1 MCSLRLPLIL
11 LTAVLAISSTWL
23 AMCQNPSPSADPPP
37 AAQAPGASQ
46 EQNAERAP
54 AQSAPTK
61 NSGDSFSLNWNDVEQ
76 TIWANAKTYVDLPI
90 SDVAAAVPELKELTP
105 ETSQEGLASL
115 LDHVG
120 QTCIELLHHT
130 PNLASREEQ
139 ITQQRGVSRISQGVF
154 VPVLG
159 EARTDR
165 QEFGYLL
172 LSHTTGDG
180 TELREYRTDK
190 HGRPIGTTRS
200 QGGQMTQGFVSEWL
214 RLLPGNQSE
223 LRLRYLGKEEIDG
236 HKTSVIAF
244 AQVPGHVGYA
254 AQFSFDG
261 TPMTVLFQGIA
272 WIDASDF
279 RLVRMREDLL
289 APRPDLHLRE
299 LTTTI
304 HFAEVQIPKAA
315 TALWL
320 PKEVA
325 IAWEYKG
332 LAVEQRHLYSDFRLY
347 EVHSKIVPQ

>member
-1 MCSLRLPLIL
+1 MYAPRMPVLV
-11 LTAVLAISSTWL
+11 LTAILAVSWARSF
-23 AMCQNPSPSADPPP
+23 AGQNQSPTDSPPVT
-37 AAQAPGASQ
+37 QAPSGSQ
-46 EQNAERAP
+46 KENANQSPAEPAP
-54 AQSAPTK
+54 MK
-61 NSGDSFSLNWNDVEQ
+61 NSGDSLSLNWNDVEQ
-76 TIWANAKTYVDLPI
+76 TIWGNAKTYVDLPV
-90 SDVAAAVPELKELTP
+90 SEVVAAVVELKELTP
-105 ETSQEGLASL
+105 AASQEGLASL

-120 QTCIELLHHT
+120 QTCIDLLRHT

-139 ITQQRGVSRISQGVF
+139 TTQQRGVSRISQGAF
-154 VPVLG
+154 VPVMG
-159 EARTDR
+159 ETRTDR

-172 LSHTTGDG
+172 LSHATGDR

-190 HGRPIGTTRS
+190 HGRPIDTTRS

-214 RLLPGNQSE
+214 RLLPGNQAE
-223 LRLRYLGKEEIDG
+223 LRFRYLGKEEIDG
-236 HKTSVIAF
+236 HNTRVIAF
-244 AQVPGHVGYA
+244 AQVPGHVAYP
-254 AQFSFDG
+254 AQFSFEG
-261 TPMTVLFQGIA
+261 VLVTVLFQGIA
-272 WIDASDF
+272 WVDASDF

-304 HFAEVQIPKAA
+304 HFTEVRIPRAA

-320 PKEVA
+320 PREVA